1 MWLKV
6 EILMLYA
13 ADVINKHSA
22 WIATLVQQ
30 QHQTLDGNHHQGQKE
45 QDNVNGTIESAEG
58 HAVDRFRGEAQCSV
72 KEIAVVAPDNDSVRD
87 SSTQCSDVIDDDNE
101 EEETDVE
108 ESGAGGWIMNPP
120 VSTIVQQ
127 HQAFDT
133 GNGYIALPNSDS
145 SNFGDVRVKDSSNVH
160 LGNEVNY
167 HGPVTI
173 HVNQFVNT
181 NPTPNQDAIELDVI
195 NASDN
200 IADSSTSQDNEI
212 PNASIF
218 PQNTE
223 LNKVTQ
229 WLWTWKSHT
238 VLSCVLV
245 LILLGIIV
253 FITVYFTRHPDAP
266 TTPTTPSIPPTP
278 TTTVSWEI
286 PDSSTEQGNNGT
298 EFRIVERDEWGVR
311 PPLVSLKEMKLPV
324 SYVIICHTAWT
335 FCTTL
340 PECAHI
346 VRFVQDYYMENDIAD
361 IIYN

>member
-1 MWLKV
+1 MDSD
-6 EILMLYA
+6 IGA
-13 ADVINKHSA
+13 T
-22 WIATLVQQ
+22 ATLVQQ
-30 QHQTLDGNHHQGQKE
+30 QHQTLDGNHHQGQKK

-58 HAVDRFRGEAQCSV
+58 HAVDRFRGEAQCLV
-72 KEIAVVAPDNDSVRD
+72 KEIAVVASDNDSVRD
-87 SSTQCSDVIDDDNE
+87 SSTQCSDVIDDHNE

-173 HVNQFVNT
+173 HVNQQFVYT

-223 LNKVTQ
+223 LNKVY
-229 WLWTWKSHT
+229 
-238 VLSCVLV
+238 
-245 LILLGIIV
+245 I
-253 FITVYFTRHPDAP
+253 Y
-266 TTPTTPSIPPTP
+266 
-278 TTTVSWEI
+278 VS
-286 PDSSTEQGNNGT
+286 
-298 EFRIVERDEWGVR
+298 RY
-311 PPLVSLKEMKLPV
+311 L
-324 SYVIICHTAWT
+324 A
-335 FCTTL
+335 
-340 PECAHI
+340 
-346 VRFVQDYYMENDIAD
+346 
-361 IIYN
+361 